1 MRSCALR
8 QPIAQ
13 TILPHSPT
21 MPPNMCLPSILMVRV
36 CDAFKTLVLEF
47 CSRCFQRKYNFN
59 SWRPFSAASIHTS
72 QTLIGGWGRWKLL
85 PRELISIAR
94 GQGRELSMTRFAK
107 PGSSTTSPRNPTPR
121 SRYEWQFGTS
131 MSTPYVSGAAA
142 LVVSEFGYSG
152 SHIRCAETNH
162 YLDSGSKHP
171 FEQIIGT
178 ANSEFQV
185 STVH

>member
-1 MRSCALR
+1 
-8 QPIAQ
+8 
-13 TILPHSPT
+13 
-21 MPPNMCLPSILMVRV
+21 
-36 CDAFKTLVLEF
+36 
-47 CSRCFQRKYNFN
+47 
-59 SWRPFSAASIHTS
+59 
-72 QTLIGGWGRWKLL
+72 
-85 PRELISIAR
+85 
-94 GQGRELSMTRFAK
+94 
-107 PGSSTTSPRNPTPR
+107 
-121 SRYEWQFGTS
+121 

-162 YLDSGSKHP
+162 YLDSGSKHR